1 MNQEKREKCNVD
13 EFHKYVMYYVQ
24 TIRYSTNANTNKMK
38 VAIIHKQI
46 NESKI
51 TKDSKTRIIH

>member
-24 TIRYSTNANTNKMK
+24 TIRYSTNANTNK
-38 VAIIHKQI
+38 
-46 NESKI
+46 NEGGYYS
-51 TKDSKTRIIH
+51 